1 MALYTI
7 LYSYKILWT
16 HACES
21 DMNNE
26 RQERK
31 KGTQQNCVAKT
42 DVRWIYR
49 GKNWNHHHTL
59 NRTVFISPSP
69 SLYFERCFYD
79 EELTAGADCCCAFI
93 RTGNGFDI
101 WSGISWQRK
110 REKASHWDKL
120 SASSLSLSF
129 SMKFS
134 FNLCFSVCS
143 LAKIA
148 RDLAEICLS
157 LCHPKILVTFYSIFS
172 IFFLL
177 VLLIVYF
184 AFFFHLL
191 CLTFVCYT
199 ASLMPCIRWYL
210 PRSRRWKWNSF
221 FFFVYVSLSSQRFCF
236 LSFRFS
242 FFIFVWLGSFVN
254 YYCIFSLPGYLSLR
268 EFYLFIH
275 LFKTWNWERKPISST
290 LCISES
296 VCFCRF
302 AYESLTLTNVRIAM

>member
-101 WSGISWQRK
+101 WSGISWPRK

-172 IFFLL
+172 IFFPL

-184 AFFFHLL
+184 AFFFFICSASHLFAIL
-191 CLTFVCYT
+191 PVSCRAFGDIFHALDDENEILFFSSFTF
-199 ASLMPCIRWYL
+199 
-210 PRSRRWKWNSF
+210 RSVRSA
-221 FFFVYVSLSSQRFCF
+221 FVFSHFVFH
-236 LSFRFS
+236 FS
-242 FFIFVWLGSFVN
+242 F
-254 YYCIFSLPGYLSLR
+254 
-268 EFYLFIH
+268 LFG
-275 LFKTWNWERKPISST
+275 
-290 LCISES
+290 
-296 VCFCRF
+296 
-302 AYESLTLTNVRIAM
+302 